1 MTLPRIFGAG
11 RRRLFAWLALNGIA
25 QAFAA
30 IAASLLLS
38 EGLANGAS
46 VGAMP
51 PLILTGLLAAGV
63 SVVVLRT
70 FERAQAERLGQL
82 YVNACRLR
90 LFKALSDLP
99 LRGGPKV
106 RYGIMMTR
114 MITDLTSLKNWVARG
129 VAKLT
134 VASFSITGAVAALTI
149 ISPGLAAVT
158 GVVLTVL
165 LLVGLGAGIV
175 FHMRVRKVRRLR
187 GRLSGNVGELARAR
201 GLPRHF
207 GRLAFERKKLRGQGR
222 DLSDAL
228 VQRSYAAG
236 LMRALSDAVMPM
248 TIAATALGASF
259 IQDLERLPIAT
270 LAVGLFLI
278 GLASGPLRDLMLALE
293 YRSNFS
299 IGRQRIKE
307 AFSEFVKPPEPEAC
321 ALGVRQGPASLR
333 LDGALIPDIA
343 EPVYAGLAPGD
354 SVLLAG
360 PSGSGKTGLL
370 CAIARL
376 ASPDDGSALTGI
388 ALDGCNLPTVSA
400 AAWHARIKLISN
412 EFPLL
417 KGSLSR
423 NVRYGNPSLDEAKV
437 HDVLETCGVDIAD
450 PAFPAGLHS
459 TLEEGARNLSSGLR
473 SRITLARAIAS
484 DPGLLLIDD
493 PNFLVDEECASVLR
507 TIAETGAFSLIVAAP
522 GVCEVL
528 PFDQVWMLDNGH
540 LVTADQSI
548 QSLSIKRTATHTR
561 N

>member
-11 RRRLFAWLALNGIA
+11 RRRHFAWLALNGIA

-51 PLILTGLLAAGV
+51 PHILAGLLAAGV

-82 YVNACRLR
+82 YVNACRIR

-114 MITDLTSLKNWVARG
+114 LITDLTSLKNWVARG

-134 VASFSITGAVAALTI
+134 VASFSITGAVTALTI

-158 GVVLTVL
+158 GLVLTAL
-165 LLVGLGAGIV
+165 LVVGLGAGIV

-207 GRLAFERKKLRGQGR
+207 GRLTFERKKLRRQGR

-299 IGRQRIKE
+299 IGRQRIRQ
-307 AFSEFVKPPEPEAC
+307 AFAEFVEPPEPETC
-321 ALGVRQGPASLR
+321 ALGQRQGPVSLR
-333 LDGALIPDIA
+333 LDDAHIPAFD
-343 EPVYAGLAPGD
+343 EPVRAAVDPGEQ
-354 SVLLAG
+354 VLLTG

-376 ASPDDGSALTGI
+376 ASPDDGSVISGI
-388 ALDGCNLPTVSA
+388 LLDRCDLPTVST
-400 AAWHARIKLISN
+400 AAWHARIKLISH

-423 NVRYGNPSLDEAKV
+423 NVRYGNPGLDEADV
-437 HDVLETCGVDIAD
+437 RDVLERCGVDLQD
-450 PAFPAGLHS
+450 PIFSAGLQS
-459 TLEEGARNLSSGLR
+459 SLEEGARNIPSGLR
-473 SRITLARAIAS
+473 SRIALARAIAS
-484 DPGLLLIDD
+484 APGLLLIDD
-493 PNFLVDEECASVLR
+493 PNFLVDEECTTVLR
-507 TIAETGAFSLIVAAP
+507 EIGETRAFSLIVAAP
-522 GVCEVL
+522 TVSDVL
-528 PFDQVWMLDNGH
+528 PFDQVWMLGDGR
-540 LVTADQSI
+540 LVRAEQSN
-548 QSLSIKRTATHTR
+548 QSLPTRRTATHAR

>member
-1 MTLPRIFGAG
+1 MTLPNIFGAG
-11 RRRLFAWLALNGIA
+11 RRRHFAWLALNGTA

-51 PLILTGLLAAGV
+51 PHILAGLLAAGV

-114 MITDLTSLKNWVARG
+114 LITDLTSLKNWVARG

-134 VASFSITGAVAALTI
+134 VASFSITGAVTALTI

-158 GVVLTVL
+158 GLVLTAL
-165 LLVGLGAGIV
+165 LIVGLGAGIV

-207 GRLAFERKKLRGQGR
+207 GRLTFERKKLRRQGR

-259 IQDLERLPIAT
+259 IPDLEHLPVAT

-299 IGRQRIKE
+299 IGRQRIRQ
-307 AFSEFVKPPEPEAC
+307 AFAEFIEPPEPETC
-321 ALGVRQGPASLR
+321 SLGERQGPVSLR
-333 LDGALIPDIA
+333 LDNARIPA
-343 EPVYAGLAPGD
+343 FKEPVRATVEPGD
-354 SVLLAG
+354 RVLLTG

-376 ASPDDGSALTGI
+376 ASPDDGSALSGI
-388 ALDGCNLPTVSA
+388 LLDGCDLPTVSA
-400 AAWHARIKLISN
+400 AAWHARIKLISH

-423 NVRYGNPSLDEAKV
+423 NVRYGNPGLDEA
-437 HDVLETCGVDIAD
+437 DVRIALERCGVDVQD
-450 PAFPAGLHS
+450 PIFSAGLQS
-459 TLEEGARNLSSGLR
+459 SLEEGGRNLPSGLR
-473 SRITLARAIAS
+473 SRIALARAIAS

-493 PNFLVDEECASVLR
+493 PNFLVDEECTSVLR
-507 TIAETGAFSLIVAAP
+507 AIGETRAYSLIVAAP
-522 GVCEVL
+522 NVPDVL
-528 PFDQVWMLDNGH
+528 PFDQVWTLDHGR
-540 LVTADQSI
+540 LVRAEQSN
-548 QSLSIKRTATHTR
+548 QSLPTERIATHAR